1 MQHLHAPLSSDV
13 DQPCPAEP
21 TEEASSE
28 PSVEAMIRHE
38 LREPRVR
45 LQEHLTWVRRRIR
58 WQRIGVELLRHEP
71 PTWFERG
78 HELLEHLRPLA
89 KVNEY
94 EPNVDQI
101 ERGLRQPGGDDVMP
115 LDLEVRYR

>member
-28 PSVEAMIRHE
+28 APVKAVIGHE
-38 LREPRVR
+38 SRDAHVHLEEHFTGVR
-45 LQEHLTWVRRRIR
+45 GRARR
-58 WQRIGVELLRHEP
+58 QRIGVELLRHEP

-115 LDLEVRYR
+115 PDLEVRYR